1 MKVCGGCNFQD
12 TCQYVSKRDSVSFK
26 FSFSLAI
33 VVNDCS
39 GSSYGLNNSS
49 PTTMPQGRLQW
60 RLLYYFTVI

>member
-1 MKVCGGCNFQD
+1 MKVCGGAIFKIHANMFL
-12 TCQYVSKRDSVSFK
+12 SVIQFH
-26 FSFSLAI
+26 FSLACLAI

-60 RLLYYFTVI
+60 RLLYYLIVI